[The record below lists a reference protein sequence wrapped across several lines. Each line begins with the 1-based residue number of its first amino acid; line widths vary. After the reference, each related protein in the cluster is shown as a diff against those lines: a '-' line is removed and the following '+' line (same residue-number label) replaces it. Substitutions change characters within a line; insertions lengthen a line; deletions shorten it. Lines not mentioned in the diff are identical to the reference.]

1 VNVSED
7 GEKWWSLEN
16 SGGKIRRLK
25 KEMSQERPSFYVGLL
40 GTHDNIISY
49 TCASAHKKKPQ
60 KKKNQ
65 TLSKFVISA
74 L

>member
-1 VNVSED
+1 MLDYWAHMTILSA
-7 GEKWWSLEN
+7 KA
-16 SGGKIRRLK
+16 R
-25 KEMSQERPSFYVGLL
+25 
-40 GTHDNIISY
+40 
-49 TCASAHKKKPQ
+49 ASAHKKKPQ